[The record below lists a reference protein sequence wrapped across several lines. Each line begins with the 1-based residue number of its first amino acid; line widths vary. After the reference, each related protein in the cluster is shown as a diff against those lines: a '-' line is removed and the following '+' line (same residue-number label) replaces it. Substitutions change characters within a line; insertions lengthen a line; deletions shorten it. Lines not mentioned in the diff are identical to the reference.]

1 MGAIRLVS
9 LIAGALLIMASFSAF
24 FTVNQTQQALVLQ
37 FGEPKRTIQEPGLAF
52 KLPFIQDVIYYEK
65 RVLSLIPQDAE
76 EVILSD
82 QKRLQV
88 DAYARY
94 QIEDPLL
101 FYQTVRN
108 ELGARGRL
116 EAIIDSSVRRALG
129 RETLASILTG
139 QRNDITRSIGEEVNA
154 SVSSLGI
161 RIIDV
166 RLRRAD
172 YPTAT
177 SQNIF
182 NRMKSE
188 REREA
193 NEFRATGEEE
203 AQKIRADAEK
213 TAGVPAAK
221 RGQGLASEV
230 ALARHDAPACGSG
243 QRASVSS
250 SHVSFPGGLLPP
262 TAKSRSSNTASRA
275 FMRGT
280 RSEGALVQAHERPAS
295 SRVSASTT
303 AVASSIAPAK
313 SSRPPKDASATWPRR
328 GAAGIAHAVGSALQR
343 VPSKDSTL
351 VSASPPSDENPP
363 ATYMRSPCT
372 AAPCCMRG
380 SDNLYLRRAPHYFD
394 FSSAASKR
402 QSPSTPMAQLNLSFN
417 VFGNSR
423 EISRSQRLHQATVMR
438 GSM

>member
-1 MGAIRLVS
+1 MGIGRLVT
-9 LIAGALLIMASFSAF
+9 LAVAALLLAGVSGSL

-52 KLPFIQDVIYYEK
+52 KLPFIQDVTYYEK

-161 RIIDV
+161 KIIDV

-172 YPTAT
+172 YPAAT

-193 NEFRATGEEE
+193 KEFRATGEEE

-213 TAGVPAAK
+213 TRTVII
-221 RGQGLASEV
+221 SE
-230 ALARHDAPACGSG
+230 A
-243 QRASVSS
+243 QREAQE
-250 SHVSFPGGLLPP
+250 
-262 TAKSRSSNTASRA
+262 T
-275 FMRGT
+275 
-280 RSEGALVQAHERPAS
+280 
-295 SRVSASTT
+295 
-303 AVASSIAPAK
+303 
-313 SSRPPKDASATWPRR
+313 R
-328 GAAGIAHAVGSALQR
+328 GAGDGKAIEIYADSFGQDADFFAFYRSMEAYRKSMNNNDTSLVLSPDSSFFRFFKDKNGSA
-343 VPSKDSTL
+343 P
-351 VSASPPSDENPP
+351 
-363 ATYMRSPCT
+363 
-372 AAPCCMRG
+372 
-380 SDNLYLRRAPHYFD
+380 
-394 FSSAASKR
+394 
-402 QSPSTPMAQLNLSFN
+402 
-417 VFGNSR
+417 
-423 EISRSQRLHQATVMR
+423 
-438 GSM
+438 

>member
-1 MGAIRLVS
+1 MGALRLVS
-9 LIAGALLIMASFSAF
+9 IIAVVGFIITAFSSL
-24 FTVNQTQQALVLQ
+24 FTVNQTQHALVLQ

-52 KLPFIQDVIYYEK
+52 KMPFIQDVVYYEK

-94 QIEDPLL
+94 RIEDPLL

-108 ELGARGRL
+108 EFGARGRL

-139 QRNDITRSIGEEVNA
+139 QRNDIVRSIGEEVNA

-161 RIIDV
+161 QIIDV

-193 NEFRATGEEE
+193 KEFRATGEEE

-213 TAGVPAAK
+213 TRTVII
-221 RGQGLASEV
+221 SE
-230 ALARHDAPACGSG
+230 A
-243 QRASVSS
+243 QR
-250 SHVSFPGGLLPP
+250 
-262 TAKSRSSNTASRA
+262 
-275 FMRGT
+275 
-280 RSEGALVQAHERPAS
+280 QAQE
-295 SRVSASTT
+295 T
-303 AVASSIAPAK
+303 
-313 SSRPPKDASATWPRR
+313 R
-328 GAAGIAHAVGSALQR
+328 GAGDGKAIQIYADSFGQDAEFFAFYRSMEAYRKSMGQNETSMVLSPESSFFR
-343 VPSKDSTL
+343 FFKDKDG
-351 VSASPPSDENPP
+351 AEQ
-363 ATYMRSPCT
+363 
-372 AAPCCMRG
+372 
-380 SDNLYLRRAPHYFD
+380 
-394 FSSAASKR
+394 K
-402 QSPSTPMAQLNLSFN
+402 
-417 VFGNSR
+417 
-423 EISRSQRLHQATVMR
+423 
-438 GSM
+438 

>member
-1 MGAIRLVS
+1 MGALRLVS
-9 LIAGALLIMASFSAF
+9 IIAVVGLVVTAFSAL

-94 QIEDPLL
+94 RIEDPLL

-139 QRNDITRSIGEEVNA
+139 QRNDIVRSIGEEVNA

-161 RIIDV
+161 QIIDV

-193 NEFRATGEEE
+193 KEFRATGEEE

-213 TAGVPAAK
+213 TRTVI
-221 RGQGLASEV
+221 LSE
-230 ALARHDAPACGSG
+230 A
-243 QRASVSS
+243 QREAQE
-250 SHVSFPGGLLPP
+250 
-262 TAKSRSSNTASRA
+262 T
-275 FMRGT
+275 RGT
-280 RSEGALVQAHERPAS
+280 GDAEAIQIYADSFGQDAEFFAFYRSMEAYRKSMGQNDTSMVLSPES
-295 SRVSASTT
+295 SFFRFFKD
-303 AVASSIAPAK
+303 K
-313 SSRPPKDASATWPRR
+313 SGTEQK
-328 GAAGIAHAVGSALQR
+328 
-343 VPSKDSTL
+343 
-351 VSASPPSDENPP
+351 
-363 ATYMRSPCT
+363 
-372 AAPCCMRG
+372 
-380 SDNLYLRRAPHYFD
+380 
-394 FSSAASKR
+394 
-402 QSPSTPMAQLNLSFN
+402 
-417 VFGNSR
+417 
-423 EISRSQRLHQATVMR
+423 
-438 GSM
+438 

>member
-1 MGAIRLVS
+1 MGVTRILSLVVVALILAAVSGS
-9 LIAGALLIMASFSAF
+9 L

-52 KLPFIQDVIYYEK
+52 KLPFIQDVTYYEK

-76 EVILSD
+76 EVILAD

-94 QIEDPLL
+94 RIEDPLL

-108 ELGARGRL
+108 ERGARGRL

-139 QRNDITRSIGEEVNA
+139 QRNDITRSIGEEVNT
-154 SVSSLGI
+154 SVASLGI
-161 RIIDV
+161 KIIDV

-193 NEFRATGEEE
+193 KEFRATGEEE

-213 TAGVPAAK
+213 TRTVII
-221 RGQGLASEV
+221 SE
-230 ALARHDAPACGSG
+230 A
-243 QRASVSS
+243 QREAQE
-250 SHVSFPGGLLPP
+250 
-262 TAKSRSSNTASRA
+262 T
-275 FMRGT
+275 
-280 RSEGALVQAHERPAS
+280 
-295 SRVSASTT
+295 
-303 AVASSIAPAK
+303 
-313 SSRPPKDASATWPRR
+313 R
-328 GAAGIAHAVGSALQR
+328 GAGDGKAIEIYADSFGQDADFFAFYRSMEAYRKSMNNNDTSLVLSPDSSFFR
-343 VPSKDSTL
+343 FFKDKNGT
-351 VSASPPSDENPP
+351 D
-363 ATYMRSPCT
+363 
-372 AAPCCMRG
+372 
-380 SDNLYLRRAPHYFD
+380 
-394 FSSAASKR
+394 
-402 QSPSTPMAQLNLSFN
+402 
-417 VFGNSR
+417 
-423 EISRSQRLHQATVMR
+423 
-438 GSM
+438 

>member
-1 MGAIRLVS
+1 MGATRLVS
-9 LIAGALLIMASFSAF
+9 LIAGALLILASFSAF

-52 KLPFIQDVIYYEK
+52 KIPFIQDVIYYEK

-193 NEFRATGEEE
+193 KEFRATGEEE

-213 TAGVPAAK
+213 TRTVIISEAQREAQQT
-221 RGQGLASEV
+221 RGEGDGEAITIYADSFGQDAEFFAFYRSMEAYRKSIGNSDTSMVLSPDSSFF
-230 ALARHDAPACGSG
+230 RFFKDKSGDAP
-243 QRASVSS
+243 
-250 SHVSFPGGLLPP
+250 
-262 TAKSRSSNTASRA
+262 K
-275 FMRGT
+275 
-280 RSEGALVQAHERPAS
+280 
-295 SRVSASTT
+295 
-303 AVASSIAPAK
+303 
-313 SSRPPKDASATWPRR
+313 
-328 GAAGIAHAVGSALQR
+328 
-343 VPSKDSTL
+343 
-351 VSASPPSDENPP
+351 
-363 ATYMRSPCT
+363 
-372 AAPCCMRG
+372 
-380 SDNLYLRRAPHYFD
+380 
-394 FSSAASKR
+394 
-402 QSPSTPMAQLNLSFN
+402 
-417 VFGNSR
+417 
-423 EISRSQRLHQATVMR
+423 
-438 GSM
+438 

>member
-1 MGAIRLVS
+1 MGATRLVS
-9 LIAGALLIMASFSAF
+9 LIAGALLIVACLSAF

-193 NEFRATGEEE
+193 KEFRATGEEE

-213 TAGVPAAK
+213 TRTVIISEAQREAQQT
-221 RGQGLASEV
+221 RGEGDGEAIKIYADSFGQDAEFFAFYRSMEAYRKSIGNSDTSMVLSPDSSFF
-230 ALARHDAPACGSG
+230 RFFKDKSGDAP
-243 QRASVSS
+243 
-250 SHVSFPGGLLPP
+250 
-262 TAKSRSSNTASRA
+262 K
-275 FMRGT
+275 
-280 RSEGALVQAHERPAS
+280 
-295 SRVSASTT
+295 
-303 AVASSIAPAK
+303 
-313 SSRPPKDASATWPRR
+313 
-328 GAAGIAHAVGSALQR
+328 
-343 VPSKDSTL
+343 
-351 VSASPPSDENPP
+351 
-363 ATYMRSPCT
+363 
-372 AAPCCMRG
+372 
-380 SDNLYLRRAPHYFD
+380 
-394 FSSAASKR
+394 
-402 QSPSTPMAQLNLSFN
+402 
-417 VFGNSR
+417 
-423 EISRSQRLHQATVMR
+423 
-438 GSM
+438 

>member
-1 MGAIRLVS
+1 MGIGRLVT
-9 LIAGALLIMASFSAF
+9 LAVIALLLAGVSGSL

-52 KLPFIQDVIYYEK
+52 KLPFIQDVTYYEK

-108 ELGARGRL
+108 EMGARGRL

-161 RIIDV
+161 KIIDV

-172 YPTAT
+172 YPAAT

-193 NEFRATGEEE
+193 KEFRATGEEE

-213 TAGVPAAK
+213 TRTVII
-221 RGQGLASEV
+221 SE
-230 ALARHDAPACGSG
+230 A
-243 QRASVSS
+243 QREAQE
-250 SHVSFPGGLLPP
+250 
-262 TAKSRSSNTASRA
+262 T
-275 FMRGT
+275 
-280 RSEGALVQAHERPAS
+280 
-295 SRVSASTT
+295 
-303 AVASSIAPAK
+303 
-313 SSRPPKDASATWPRR
+313 R
-328 GAAGIAHAVGSALQR
+328 GAGDGKAIEIYADSFGQDADFFAFYRSMEAYRKSMNNNDTSLVLSPDSSFFR
-343 VPSKDSTL
+343 FFKDKND
-351 VSASPPSDENPP
+351 DE
-363 ATYMRSPCT
+363 
-372 AAPCCMRG
+372 
-380 SDNLYLRRAPHYFD
+380 
-394 FSSAASKR
+394 
-402 QSPSTPMAQLNLSFN
+402 
-417 VFGNSR
+417 
-423 EISRSQRLHQATVMR
+423 
-438 GSM
+438 

>member
-1 MGAIRLVS
+1 MGVTRLVS
-9 LIAGALLIMASFSAF
+9 IIAIVLLITAGFSSL

-52 KLPFIQDVIYYEK
+52 KVPFIQDVTYYEK

-94 QIEDPLL
+94 RIEDPLL

-108 ELGARGRL
+108 ERGARGRL

-139 QRNDITRSIGEEVNA
+139 QRNDIVRSIGEEVNA

-161 RIIDV
+161 QIIDV

-193 NEFRATGEEE
+193 KEFRATGEEE

-213 TAGVPAAK
+213 TRTVI
-221 RGQGLASEV
+221 LSE
-230 ALARHDAPACGSG
+230 A
-243 QRASVSS
+243 QR
-250 SHVSFPGGLLPP
+250 
-262 TAKSRSSNTASRA
+262 TAQET
-275 FMRGT
+275 
-280 RSEGALVQAHERPAS
+280 
-295 SRVSASTT
+295 
-303 AVASSIAPAK
+303 
-313 SSRPPKDASATWPRR
+313 R
-328 GAAGIAHAVGSALQR
+328 GAGDAKAIQVYANSFGQDAEFFAFYRSMEAYKKSMGQNDTSMVLSPDSSFFRFFKDKSGAGQ
-343 VPSKDSTL
+343 K
-351 VSASPPSDENPP
+351 
-363 ATYMRSPCT
+363 
-372 AAPCCMRG
+372 
-380 SDNLYLRRAPHYFD
+380 
-394 FSSAASKR
+394 
-402 QSPSTPMAQLNLSFN
+402 
-417 VFGNSR
+417 
-423 EISRSQRLHQATVMR
+423 
-438 GSM
+438 

>member
-1 MGAIRLVS
+1 MGSMRLIG
-9 LIAGALLIMASFSAF
+9 LILLGIVGFGLYGAL

-52 KLPFIQDVIYYEK
+52 KMPFIQDVVYYEK

-94 QIEDPLL
+94 KIQDPLL

-129 RETLASILTG
+129 RETLGSILTG
-139 QRNDITRSIGEEVNA
+139 QRNDITRSIGDEVNA
-154 SVSSLGI
+154 SVASLGI
-161 RIIDV
+161 EIIDV

-172 YPTAT
+172 YPEAT

-193 NEFRATGEEE
+193 KEFRATREEE

-213 TAGVPAAK
+213 TRTVILSEAQRTAQET
-221 RGQGLASEV
+221 RGTG
-230 ALARHDAPACGSG
+230 DAEAIRIYAESFG
-243 QRASVSS
+243 QDKEFFSFYRSMEAYRKSMGKEGTSMVLSPSS
-250 SHVSFPGGLLPP
+250 SFF
-262 TAKSRSSNTASRA
+262 R
-275 FMRGT
+275 FF
-280 RSEGALVQAHERPAS
+280 
-295 SRVSASTT
+295 
-303 AVASSIAPAK
+303 
-313 SSRPPKDASATWPRR
+313 KDKH
-328 GAAGIAHAVGSALQR
+328 G
-343 VPSKDSTL
+343 
-351 VSASPPSDENPP
+351 E
-363 ATYMRSPCT
+363 
-372 AAPCCMRG
+372 
-380 SDNLYLRRAPHYFD
+380 
-394 FSSAASKR
+394 
-402 QSPSTPMAQLNLSFN
+402 
-417 VFGNSR
+417 
-423 EISRSQRLHQATVMR
+423 E
-438 GSM
+438 